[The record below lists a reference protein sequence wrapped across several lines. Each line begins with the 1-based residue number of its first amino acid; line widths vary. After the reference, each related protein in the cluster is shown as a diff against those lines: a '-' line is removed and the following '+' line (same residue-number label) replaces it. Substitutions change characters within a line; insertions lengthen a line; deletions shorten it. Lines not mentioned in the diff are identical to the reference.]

1 MNAKKTELITG
12 ISRRN
17 LRFYEDRGLIHP
29 SRNPDNDYRDYS
41 QEDIKT
47 LKTIR
52 ALRMLDISLE
62 EINLYIKGEK
72 TMDAVASAQ
81 EQLLKKKQK
90 DLENAIRFCQE
101 LRREPDQIDRILTQ
115 MDAPQV
121 SETLFSSWVRD
132 YQSVAREEAQKHF
145 SFIPDDEVTTPA
157 EFTMALFKYADQE
170 HKTLVITKEGLEPE
184 FELDGIAYTAQRIYR
199 PVPYGLP
206 VATVDCDAVYPEDFR
221 TEIPTGK
228 KRVLVFFYKW
238 WWAFL
243 VVGVDALVALRL
255 GAWEAPLLLLL
266 MMLPSICTVVILS
279 AIYRSRSK

>member
-1 MNAKKTELITG
+1 MNAKKTEEITG
-12 ISRRN
+12 ISRCN
-17 LRFYEDRGLIHP
+17 LRFYEDKGLIHP

-41 QEDIKT
+41 EEDIKT

-62 EINLYIKGEK
+62 EIHLYIKGEK
-72 TMDAVASAQ
+72 TMDAVAAAQ
-81 EQLLKKKQK
+81 EQALKKKQK

-101 LRREPDQIDRILTQ
+101 LRREPEQIDRILAQ
-115 MDAPQV
+115 MDEPQV
-121 SETLFSSWVRD
+121 SETLFTSWIRD

-145 SFIPDDEVTTPA
+145 SFVPDDEVTTSA
-157 EFTMALFKYADQE
+157 EFTMALFKYADEE
-170 HKTLVITKEGLEPE
+170 HKNLVITRESMEPE

-206 VATVDCDAVYPEDFR
+206 VAMIECDAVYPEDFQ
-221 TEIPTGK
+221 TVMPTGK
-228 KRVLVFFYKW
+228 KRVLTFFYKW

-243 VVGVDALVALRL
+243 VVGVDALVTLRSGVTEPL
-255 GAWEAPLLLLL
+255 WLLLSL
-266 MMLPSICTVVILS
+266 LPSICTVVILS

>member
-1 MNAKKTELITG
+1 MNAKQTEDLTG

-41 QEDIKT
+41 EEDIKT

-52 ALRMLDISLE
+52 AMRMLDISLE
-62 EINLYIKGEK
+62 EIHLYIKGEK
-72 TMDAVASAQ
+72 SLDAVAAAQ
-81 EQLLKKKQK
+81 EQILRKKQK

-101 LRREPDQIDRILTQ
+101 LRREPENIEIILTRMDEPQ
-115 MDAPQV
+115 M

-132 YQSVAREEAQKHF
+132 YQSVARAEAQKHF
-145 SFIPDDEVTTPA
+145 SFVPDDEVTTPQ
-157 EFTMALFKYADQE
+157 EFSMALFQYADQE
-170 HKTLVITKEGLEPE
+170 KKNLVITKESLEPE
-184 FELDGIAYTAQRIYR
+184 FEINGIAYTAQRIYR

-206 VATVDCDAVYPEDFR
+206 VAVIDCDAVYPEDFQ

-228 KRVLVFFYKW
+228 RRVLTFLYRW

-243 VVGVDALVALRL
+243 IVGVDGLMSLRF
-255 GAWEAPLLLLL
+255 GVTEIPWLLLSL
-266 MMLPSICTVVILS
+266 LPSICTVVIIS
-279 AIYRSRSK
+279 AIYRSRSR

>member
-1 MNAKKTELITG
+1 MNAKQTEDLTG

-41 QEDIKT
+41 EEDIKT

-52 ALRMLDISLE
+52 AMRMLDISLE
-62 EINLYIKGEK
+62 EIHLYIKGEK
-72 TMDAVASAQ
+72 SLDAVAAAQ
-81 EQLLKKKQK
+81 EQILRKKQK

-101 LRREPDQIDRILTQ
+101 LR
-115 MDAPQV
+115 

-132 YQSVAREEAQKHF
+132 YQSVARAEAQKHF
-145 SFIPDDEVTTPA
+145 SFVPDDEVTTPQ
-157 EFTMALFKYADQE
+157 EFSMALFQYADQE
-170 HKTLVITKEGLEPE
+170 KKNLVITKESLEPE
-184 FELDGIAYTAQRIYR
+184 FEINGIAYTAQRIYR

-206 VATVDCDAVYPEDFR
+206 VAVIDCDAVYPEDFQ

-228 KRVLVFFYKW
+228 RRVLTFLYRW

-243 VVGVDALVALRL
+243 IVGVDGLMSLRF
-255 GAWEAPLLLLL
+255 GVTEIPWLLLSL
-266 MMLPSICTVVILS
+266 LPSICTVVIIS
-279 AIYRSRSK
+279 AIYRSRSR